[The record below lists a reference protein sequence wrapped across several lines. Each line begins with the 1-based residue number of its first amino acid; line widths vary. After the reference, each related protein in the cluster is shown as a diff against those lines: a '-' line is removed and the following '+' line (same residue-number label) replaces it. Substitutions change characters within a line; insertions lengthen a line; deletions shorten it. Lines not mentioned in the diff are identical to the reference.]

1 MINETPLAKAL
12 DLSTNKFVS
21 ACAGA
26 GKTFALSKRYCQILD
41 SFAKNPENNL
51 GVKNILV
58 ITFTKK
64 AAAEMAERIHKDLN
78 KLLHGETIE
87 ELKEHN
93 INLGIN
99 LSNAPETYKRKLRST
114 FSENYISTIDGFCS
128 LILRENADI
137 MGLDPKFKTQDE
149 VDEKRCFDETM
160 NDFIEKLSNDFSQ
173 DLEQLLTKLS
183 PYQIK
188 QYFAYFYDKRGFTK
202 NWIDFINTS
211 SKSVIWKNWVEKFTP
226 KFDIDDFSKRIAEII
241 NFQNCKKTK
250 DDKSVI
256 FFEQLSHAFQDFQKT
271 ENHAK
276 NCQQLIHKIIIP
288 FFMTKR
294 LLYRKSF
301 DGKQV
306 NWQNKNSCKN
316 YKHACKRLLESTD
329 ISENQIN
336 STPSDIDFKAI
347 PILKTLLKLFTEF
360 TQKIE
365 EKQKKLNYLSFN
377 DIILK
382 TRELLQ
388 NNENIRQKYANRF
401 KHIMVDEFQDTN
413 DLRWD
418 IVKLITQD
426 KNGNLRQ
433 KGLFI
438 VGDKKQS
445 IYRFN
450 QADVEVMNRAETA
463 LNSLISFNDNY
474 RSSKDFI
481 NCVINP
487 IFSKFMPKNPKNSFE
502 AKFEPTVF
510 KKSDNTNEKAV
521 KKTDIVCTIQATY
534 SEDETEYIPALNAVF
549 AVKNMLKWADKS
561 ELKENAVVGVLM
573 RKFSNIHHYLTA
585 FQRYNIPFE
594 IEGGRGL
601 FQQQEVADL
610 FHFVSVLLNPFD
622 DIALIGFLRS
632 PFFAMDDNQ
641 INLLS
646 NREKNEHIFTFM
658 KRTKSFP
665 KIIDTI
671 ENWKTE
677 AQTLPLDMLIQ
688 NVLAENLREL
698 GYYSELIGKQRI
710 ANIDKI
716 LNLLHELSLDGS
728 SLHNIYIFLKYQI
741 ENEKGTA
748 QAVFPSSAK
757 VRILTIHKSKGL
769 EFPAVIIPEMNASSQ
784 KNTSSIVH
792 GRFDGKIEIGITLKD
807 KNENSD
813 KTGVLKAIKDRER
826 AEEEAE
832 NKRLF
837 YVAVTRAKYKI
848 AFLGDYKKNG
858 RTSKNWWKNY
868 IESFYNLPNEQTI
881 ENWQNLKFDK
891 TEFIFTTP
899 FKMRKLLNDNL
910 YKNEYLPQIKW
921 DENEYIHP
929 KTNKQLW
936 KVSPHDI
943 MNSINFNAS
952 FNVDSDFNPEFNP
965 MLFGS
970 FFHRIMEKEWFT
982 KIEIEKCLDN
992 EFSNLNKKLALQ
1004 KIKLHLQ
1011 NFTSH
1016 PLSETLSESA
1026 KYPEISVTGWLDN
1039 DKISIQ
1045 VSGINDLLYRIED
1058 QWFIL
1063 DYKTDATS
1071 ERLEQYKIQIQ
1082 TYQWMVKQLFGISAK
1097 GQIYFSALDKL
1108 EEFNFDENYFSQ
1120 IYPTEKP
1127 FKIAKFKDES
1137 LPQNITE
1144 IIEKHKNITVINPSK
1159 QQSIAQMKALAK
1171 MGKLLPNIKLT
1182 TITEIIR
1189 ELLPNVKSLSAQFIK
1204 LTLQKKFPQ
1213 YTQGSCEL
1221 LADAYLKNDKWQ
1233 KSLKLPEFEVI
1244 DKAKNEF
1251 YSETEKLNFAIEN
1264 FKKST
1269 ILLNGFFKDTPK
1281 EFEFMKAISRKTEN
1295 FYFIDN
1301 FDNNALKTS
1310 FNYDE
1315 NIWQTAG
1322 VEKVLPQKVE
1332 SCFSVEDEVE
1342 QVANHILDIEN
1353 WKEKTNQII
1362 IGISSLD
1369 RYLPTIT
1376 RIFHSYNIPFS
1387 SAQNEK
1393 LIAQPII
1400 QLLLNFADLQT
1411 PTWEQILAILLH
1423 PLLKPNSETY
1433 KLDKKYKSTKYLH
1446 EIKFP
1451 EKLISELSEI
1461 LNEKDYF
1468 KRINHFVKFYQLNN
1482 NEAICNSLKT
1492 FENILSD
1499 ILNDFKQIGFSTDN
1513 ILFVKELKDMLKSTT
1528 INHKKQNH
1536 GVRIVGLLDT
1546 LDLQPEKLFI
1556 LGLSEGSF
1564 PIKTKNNP
1572 YLSVP
1577 NNSWA
1582 KSLLLLNLWSK
1593 LGDKVHYF
1601 YPVRDLD
1608 GSTLQPSTF
1617 VQNLTKAE
1625 EKIKI
1630 HALSARKYFSQFNG
1644 KLIENFEKN
1653 HYFERH
1659 NDLQQKD
1666 ESIFKGKVEKSN
1678 NNEVLLS
1685 SKKMDN
1691 LLKCPMKY
1699 WFANTLK
1706 LKDIEPN
1713 LEAKKRGKR
1722 GTIMHEALEKF
1733 GNENGFKILKN
1744 NLKYACKLL
1753 AVKLDEVFKKE
1764 GIDINK
1770 NLLEFEF
1777 YRIYHEGLE
1786 TANKHNLLV
1795 KLLQWNK
1802 KEILNNFNIHG
1813 CEEKFEDVELK
1824 NENVTIK
1831 FSGIIDKVLL
1841 NKDNTDIFATDYKTG
1856 TLTISDISNNWSS
1869 QFIIYLLAL
1878 KKLFPNRNI
1887 KLAYEKI
1894 RSLKKEEHGIKNAL
1908 EFIDNQLTVKH
1919 KFSFKPLN
1927 LDEISSEYL
1936 KLAQKV
1942 IEGNF
1947 HITERDPKEACQ
1959 YCEFDKIC
1967 RKDCVVT

>member
-1 MINETPLAKAL
+1 MTNKTPLARAL
-12 DLSTNKFVS
+12 DLTTNKFVS

-41 SFAKNPENNL
+41 SFAQNPENNL

-64 AAAEMAERIHKDLN
+64 AAAEMADRIYKDLN
-78 KLLHGETIE
+78 KLLHGEKIA

-93 INLGIN
+93 INLDEN
-99 LSNAPETYKRKLRST
+99 LNNASETYKRKLRSS
-114 FSENYISTIDGFCS
+114 FSENNISTIDGFCS

-149 VDEKRCFDETM
+149 VDEKRHFEETM

-183 PYQIK
+183 LYQIK
-188 QYFAYFYDKRGFTK
+188 QYFTYLYDKRGFTK
-202 NWIDFINTS
+202 NWIDFISTS

-226 KFDIDDFSKRIAEII
+226 KFDIDDSSKRIAEII

-256 FFEQLSHAFQDFQKT
+256 FFDKLSHAFQSFQKSK
-271 ENHAK
+271 NHAK

-288 FFMTKR
+288 FFMTKG
-294 LLYRKSF
+294 LSYRKSF
-301 DGKQV
+301 DGKQM
-306 NWQNKNSCKN
+306 NWKNTNSCKN
-316 YKHACKRLLESTD
+316 YKQGCKRLIESID
-329 ISENQIN
+329 ISENQVN
-336 STPSDIDFKAI
+336 STPSDTDFKAI

-388 NNENIRQKYANRF
+388 DNENIRQKYANKF

-433 KGLFI
+433 NGLFI

-450 QADVEVMNRAETA
+450 QADVEVMNRAEIA

-474 RSSKDFI
+474 RSSNDFI
-481 NCVINP
+481 DCVINP
-487 IFSKFMPKNPKNSFE
+487 IFSKLMPLNPKNSFE
-502 AKFEPTVF
+502 AEFEPTVF
-510 KKSDNTNEKAV
+510 KKSDNTSEEII
-521 KKTDIVCTIQATY
+521 KKTDVVCTIQATY
-534 SEDETEYIPALNAVF
+534 SENETEYIPALNAAF
-549 AVKNMLKWADKS
+549 AVKKILKWAKES
-561 ELKENAVVGVLM
+561 NLKEEIVIGVLM

-594 IEGGRGL
+594 IEGGKGL
-601 FQQQEVADL
+601 FQQQEIADL
-610 FHFVSVLLNPFD
+610 FHFVSVLINPLD
-622 DIALIGFLRS
+622 DIALVGLLRS
-632 PFFAMDDNQ
+632 PFFAIDDNQ
-641 INLLS
+641 INSLS
-646 NREKNEHIFTFM
+646 KREKNEPIFTFM
-658 KRTKSFP
+658 KHTESFQ
-665 KIIDTI
+665 KIINTI

-677 AQTLPLDMLIQ
+677 AQILSLDILIQ
-688 NVLAENLREL
+688 NILSEDYREF
-698 GYYSELIGKQRI
+698 GYFSELIGKQRV

-741 ENEKGTA
+741 EHEKGTA

-784 KNTSSIVH
+784 KGTSSIVH
-792 GRFDGKIEIGITLKD
+792 SRFDGKIEIGITLRD
-807 KNENSD
+807 KNENPN
-813 KTGVLKAIKDRER
+813 KTGVLKAIKDREK

-858 RTSKNWWKNY
+858 RASKNWWKNY
-868 IESFYNLPNEQTI
+868 IVDFYNLPSEQTK
-881 ENWQNLKFDK
+881 ENWQNLKFNK

-899 FKMRKLLNDNL
+899 FKMRKSLNDNL
-910 YKNEYLPQIKW
+910 HKNEYLPQIKW
-921 DENEYIHP
+921 NENAYIHP
-929 KTNKQLW
+929 KETKQLW

-943 MNSINFNAS
+943 MNSINLDAN
-952 FNVDSDFNPEFNP
+952 FNVDFDSNPAIDP
-965 MLFGS
+965 LLFGS

-982 KIEIEKCLDN
+982 NIAVEKCLDT
-992 EFSNLNKKLALQ
+992 EFFDLDKKLALQ

-1016 PLSETLSESA
+1016 PLSEILSKST
-1026 KYPEISVTGWLDN
+1026 KYPELSVTGWLDN
-1039 DKISIQ
+1039 DKISMQ
-1045 VSGINDLLYRIED
+1045 VSGIIDLLYRSKN

-1063 DYKTDATS
+1063 DYKTDATI

-1082 TYQWMVKQLFGISAK
+1082 TYQWMVKQLFDISAK

-1108 EEFNFDENYFSQ
+1108 EEFNFAEDYFSQ

-1127 FKIAKFKDES
+1127 FKTAKFTNEY
-1137 LPQNITE
+1137 LPQNILK
-1144 IIEKHKNITVINPSK
+1144 IIEKHENITIINPSK

-1171 MGKLLPNIKLT
+1171 MGKLSPNISLT

-1189 ELLPNVKSLSAQFIK
+1189 ELLPNVKSLSPQFIK
-1204 LTLQKKFPQ
+1204 LTLQKNFPN
-1213 YTQGSCEL
+1213 YTEGSCEL

-1233 KSLKLPEFEVI
+1233 KSLKLPEFDVI
-1244 DKAKNEF
+1244 DKAKNGF

-1269 ILLNGFFKDTPK
+1269 VLLNGFFKDTLK
-1281 EFEFMKAISRKTEN
+1281 EFEFIKAISQKTEN

-1369 RYLPTIT
+1369 RYLPTID

-1387 SAQNEK
+1387 AAQNEK

-1400 QLLLNFADLQT
+1400 QLLLNFAELQT
-1411 PTWEQILAILLH
+1411 PTWEQVSAILLH

-1433 KLDKKYKSTKYLH
+1433 KLDKKYKSAKYLH

-1461 LNEKDYF
+1461 LNEKDYL
-1468 KRINHFVKFYQLNN
+1468 KRINHFVGFYQLNN
-1482 NEAICNSLKT
+1482 NEVICNSLKT
-1492 FENILSD
+1492 FENILSEV
-1499 ILNDFKQIGFSTDN
+1499 LNDFKQIGFSTDN
-1513 ILFVKELKDMLKSTT
+1513 ILFVKELKDRLKSTT

-1536 GVRIVGLLDT
+1536 GIRIVGLLDT

-1564 PIKTKNNP
+1564 PIVKSKNS
-1572 YLSVP
+1572 YISVP

-1582 KSLLLLNLWSK
+1582 KSLLLLNIWSK
-1593 LGDKVHYF
+1593 LGNKVHYF
-1601 YPVRDLD
+1601 YPERDLD

-1617 VQNLTKAE
+1617 VQSLTKTE
-1625 EKIKI
+1625 KKIKA
-1630 HALSARKYFSQFNG
+1630 HHLSARKYFGKFNG
-1644 KLIENFEKN
+1644 KLIDNFGEN

-1659 NDLQQKD
+1659 NDFQQKD
-1666 ESIFKGKVEKSN
+1666 ESIFKGKIGKSE
-1678 NNEVLLS
+1678 NNEVVLS
-1685 SKKMDN
+1685 SGKMDN

-1699 WFANTLK
+1699 WFANKLK
-1706 LKDIEPN
+1706 LKNIEPN
-1713 LEAKKRGKR
+1713 LELEKKGKR

-1733 GNENGFKILKN
+1733 GNENGFGILKK
-1744 NLKYACKLL
+1744 NLKSACKLL
-1753 AVKLDEVFKKE
+1753 SSKLDEIFKKE
-1764 GIDINK
+1764 NINVDE
-1770 NLLEFEF
+1770 NLLEKEF
-1777 YRIYHEGLE
+1777 YRIYREGLE

-1802 KEILNNFNIHG
+1802 KEILNNFNVHK
-1813 CEEKFEDVELK
+1813 CEERFEDVKLK

-1831 FSGIIDKVLL
+1831 FNGIIDKVLL
-1841 NKDNTDIFATDYKTG
+1841 NKGKTKILATDYKTG
-1856 TLTISDISNNWSS
+1856 ELTISDISNNWSS

-1878 KKLFPNRNI
+1878 KNIFPNKKI
-1887 KLAYEKI
+1887 KLSYERI
-1894 RSLKKEEHGIKNAL
+1894 RSLKKDAFGIKDAL
-1908 EFIDNQLTVKH
+1908 EFNDNQLIIKN
-1919 KFSFKPLN
+1919 KYNFKPLN
-1927 LDEISSEYL
+1927 LDDILDKYL
-1936 KLAQKV
+1936 ARAQTV
-1942 IEGNF
+1942 IDGNF
-1947 HITERDPKEACQ
+1947 HITERDTKKACQ